1 MNSRHHKLKC
11 PKLTKC
17 GVIQL
22 RLTLCDPM
30 DCSPTGFSVHGI
42 LQARIMEWVAI
53 PISRGIFLT
62 WGSNMGLRH
71 WRWILYCL
79 SQQGNPTSPFVIF
92 QWIVPP
98 SSWFSSSDTLMSSL
112 TLLLTTPISNH
123 SLNSIILIF
132 LLLSLL
138 ALHSFGHCF
147 VVVDTHVYFFL
158 QIIGRIIFGITS
170 SFRLISWFK
179 FE

>member
-1 MNSRHHKLKC
+1 MNSRHHKLKW

-17 GVIQL
+17 VVTQL
-22 RLTLCDPM
+22 CLTLCDPM
-30 DCSPTGFSVHGI
+30 DCSPTGSSVHGI
-42 LQARIMEWVAI
+42 LQSRILEWVAI
-53 PISRGIFLT
+53 PFSRGIFLT
-62 WGSNMGLRH
+62 WGSNMGLLH

-79 SQQGNPTSPFVIF
+79 SQQGSPTSPFVIF
-92 QWIVPP
+92 QWTVPP
-98 SSWFSSSDTLMSSL
+98 SSCFSNSDTLMSSL
-112 TLLLTTPISNH
+112 TLLLTTPVSNH
-123 SLNSIILIF
+123 SLNSMILIF
-132 LLLSLL
+132 PLLYLV

-147 VVVDTHVYFFL
+147 VVDIQVYFFL